1 MRDFNPMMLSLVVV
15 LGWVAGNWS
24 GMAGM
29 VLFEQQ
35 LVMFEQQE
43 WRYSRDIT
51 SSYIAIGQLNINVVD
66 LFIFAQTCYFQI
78 G

>member
-1 MRDFNPMMLSLVVV
+1 LSC
-15 LGWVAGNWS
+15 WVGLREISSS

-51 SSYIAIGQLNINVVD
+51 SSYIAIGQLNINAVD

>member
-1 MRDFNPMMLSLVVV
+1 
-15 LGWVAGNWS
+15 
-24 GMAGM
+24 
-29 VLFEQQ
+29 
-35 LVMFEQQE
+35 MFEQQE